1 MVTRFAKDEMKVQ
14 ITRTTRTTK
23 NPNRAFCSKDPTN
36 EKARVV
42 WVSHFYASHCGV
54 RVSIVTMRRGG
65 IVS

>member
-1 MVTRFAKDEMKVQ
+1 MATTRFAKDESANYA
-14 ITRTTRTTK
+14 T
-23 NPNRAFCSKDPTN
+23 NNANNEEPEPLFCSKDPTN